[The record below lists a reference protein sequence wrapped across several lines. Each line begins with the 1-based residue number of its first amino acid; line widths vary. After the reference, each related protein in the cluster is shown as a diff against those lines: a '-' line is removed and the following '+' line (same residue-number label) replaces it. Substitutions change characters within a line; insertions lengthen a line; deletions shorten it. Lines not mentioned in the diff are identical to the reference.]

1 MPKPARAEP
10 VAPDARRTVRVWD
23 IGVRL
28 FHWSLVLSFVVAW
41 LTRHGSEDIH
51 HLAGYAAAALVALRL
66 VWGVVG
72 THYARFAQFTRSPV
86 TVLGYLRDIAS
97 GREARY
103 LGHNPAGGAMILLL
117 LVMMGGTALTGWM
130 MTTDQFW
137 GDDTIAHLHERLA
150 DPQRG
155 APVQRYRGQ
164 NRKGMQGQRPAYA
177 DGANEK
183 GVERRKDRQ
192 CEDQRPAGLLSR
204 AIEP

>member
-10 VAPDARRTVRVWD
+10 VAPDACRTVRVWD

-66 VWGVVG
+66 VWGAVG

-86 TVLGYLRDIAS
+86 TVLGYLRDIAT

-117 LVMMGGTALTGWM
+117 LAMMGGTALTGWM

-137 GDDTIAHLHERLA
+137 GDDNISHLHERLA
-150 DPQRG
+150 D
-155 APVQRYRGQ
+155 
-164 NRKGMQGQRPAYA
+164 
-177 DGANEK
+177 
-183 GVERRKDRQ
+183 
-192 CEDQRPAGLLSR
+192 GLLILVLLHIAGVVLASLRHRENLVR
-204 AIEP
+204 AMVTGRKRAAEEGDVA

>member
-23 IGVRL
+23 IGVRV

-51 HLAGYAAAALVALRL
+51 HLAGYAAAALVALRV

-137 GDDTIAHLHERLA
+137 GDDTITHLHERLA
-150 DPQRG
+150 D
-155 APVQRYRGQ
+155 
-164 NRKGMQGQRPAYA
+164 
-177 DGANEK
+177 
-183 GVERRKDRQ
+183 
-192 CEDQRPAGLLSR
+192 GLLILVLVHIAGVVLASLR
-204 AIEP
+204 HRENLVLAMVTGRKREVDPGDVT